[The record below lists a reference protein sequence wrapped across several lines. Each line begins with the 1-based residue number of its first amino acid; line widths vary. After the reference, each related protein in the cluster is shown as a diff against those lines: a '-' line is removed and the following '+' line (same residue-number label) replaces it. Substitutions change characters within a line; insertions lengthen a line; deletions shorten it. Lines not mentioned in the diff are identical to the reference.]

1 MDDDRYVTKDF
12 LQQEFDKFY
21 VRIEK
26 MVHQTVGQVV
36 GEIVGEALQLISER
50 FDKLEAQMDRMADDL
65 DQTKATVSQ
74 HSIAIR
80 KLQRKNA

>member
-1 MDDDRYVTKDF
+1 MPTDQYITKADMDTAF
-12 LQQEFDKFY
+12 EEFY

-26 MVHQTVGQVV
+26 MVGQVV
-36 GEIVGEALQLISER
+36 GEIIDEALQLISER
-50 FDKLEAQMDRMADDL
+50 FDKLEARMDHFEDKL
-65 DQTKATVSQ
+65 DQLSATVSQ